1 MLKQALR
8 GARHLEG
15 DNEALRKRVH
25 ALEDKLARLQEAD
38 DVPLRPKTTK
48 RAAASVASL
57 RAEVHKLKA
66 QVQKLEKVGL
76 FSPSS
81 HRILV
86 SNVRIYPNYSQ
97 RRSIGR
103 GCMRYIGRTP
113 LHCNF
118 MFRSSDSYV

>member
-8 GARHLEG
+8 GAKHLEG

-25 ALEDKLARLQEAD
+25 ALEEKLTRLQEAD

-48 RAAASVASL
+48 RTAASVANL

-76 FSPSS
+76 FSPRS
-81 HRILV
+81 HRALA
-86 SNVRIYPNYSQ
+86 SDVRVYPNHSQ
-97 RRSIGR
+97 RRSIDR
-103 GCMRYIGRTP
+103 RCMRYIG
-113 LHCNF
+113 
-118 MFRSSDSYV
+118 

>member
-15 DNEALRKRVH
+15 DNEDLRRRVH
-25 ALEDKLARLQEAD
+25 ALEEKLTRLQEAD

-48 RAAASVASL
+48 RTAASVANL
-57 RAEVHKLKA
+57 RSEVHKLKA
-66 QVQKLEKVGL
+66 QVQKLEKVGS
-76 FSPSS
+76 FSLSS

-86 SNVRIYPNYSQ
+86 TNVRIYPNYSQ

-103 GCMRYIGRTP
+103 GCMRYIG
-113 LHCNF
+113 
-118 MFRSSDSYV
+118 